1 MEVETWSVG
10 KLSSPHDDSLGDS
23 QCAQSFAGDAQMQ
36 PAADPCDPPYA
47 LISAVDTQ
55 TEM

>member
-1 MEVETWSVG
+1 MEVETRSVG

-55 TEM
+55 TER